1 MKMHSDSDPDNR
13 TRREQII
20 GLGEKSLKKSYYPQ
34 LQRQIDE
41 LNEIKDFQDQRT
53 TALLNILEDLEAARL
68 RIKESEEKYRQ
79 IVDTAHEGILV
90 LDENLRI
97 SFVNNHMSF
106 LLGCTI
112 YELPGQQICKFI
124 FEEDKPHFNELL
136 ESLKNG
142 TPQTYETR
150 FVNNK
155 GNVLWTFVSATPLT
169 DSKKHF
175 TGILNMVTDISIRKQ
190 ALEELRVSEERLRLA
205 LMAAN
210 QGLFDFDFFTGSI
223 TVSPE
228 WETMLGYN
236 PGELHVS
243 LEMIINWLHPDDK
256 EKTLSSFNACLKG
269 KRSVLKSEYRM
280 RTRTGDWKWIL
291 SSGKVIQFTNTGVP
305 MRMIGTH
312 TDITELKN
320 YQEKI
325 EKYANDILKINEELK
340 RANRELEEANSQLK
354 MLNEQKNEFV
364 SLASHELRTPLI
376 SIIGFTQT
384 LLSKDIHI
392 DNEERERYLHI
403 IESEGI
409 RLSKLVTN
417 LLDIARIE
425 KKSAELNIEEFD
437 IIELTKETINAMRIP
452 PAISVSY
459 QVNCSSLPKIHGDKE
474 KLKQVYLNLLYNAI
488 HHTGAGGKI
497 TVCIDMKNSE
507 FLVAVQDTG
516 SGIAEDDIP
525 KIFDRFYRGKNNRSS
540 KTKGSGL
547 GLSISKEIIQ
557 AHGGTIW
564 VKSKLG
570 EGSTFFFTVPANC
583 KTKTN

>member
-1 MKMHSDSDPDNR
+1 MHSDSDPDIR

-34 LQRQIDE
+34 LQKQIDE
-41 LNEIKDFQDQRT
+41 LNEIKTFQEQRT

-90 LDENLRI
+90 LDENLMI

-106 LLGCTI
+106 LLGYAI
-112 YELPGQQICKFI
+112 NELPGQQIGKFV
-124 FEEDKPHFNELL
+124 FEEDVPHFNELL

-150 FVNNK
+150 FVNK
-155 GNVLWTFVSATPLT
+155 KSNVLWTFVSATPLI
-169 DSKKHF
+169 DNKNNF
-175 TGILNMVTDISIRKQ
+175 TGTLNMVTDITDRKR
-190 ALEELRVSEERLRLA
+190 AVEDLRISEERLRLA

-210 QGLFDFDFFTGSI
+210 QGLYDLDFSTDSI

-228 WETMLGYN
+228 WESMLGYI
-236 PGELHVS
+236 PGELHIT
-243 LEMIINWLHPDDK
+243 LELIISWLHPDDK
-256 EKTLSSFNACLKG
+256 EKTLDSFNACLKG
-269 KRSVLKSEYRM
+269 QSSVLKAEFRM
-280 RTRTGDWKWIL
+280 RTRSEQWKWIL
-291 SSGKVIQFTNTGVP
+291 SSGKVIQFNKDGTP

-325 EKYANDILKINEELK
+325 ENYAHDILKINAELK
-340 RANRELEEANSQLK
+340 KTNIELEEANNQLK
-354 MLNEQKNEFV
+354 ILNEQKNEFV

-384 LLSKDIHI
+384 LLSKDIHL
-392 DNEERERYLHI
+392 DTEERERYLHI
-403 IESEGI
+403 IESEGV

-425 KKSAELNIEEFD
+425 KKSTELNIEEFD
-437 IIELTKETINAMRIP
+437 IIELTKETISAMRIP
-452 PAISVSY
+452 PAICVSY
-459 QVNCSSLPKIHGDKE
+459 QVKCNQVPKVHGDKE

-488 HHTGAGGKI
+488 HHTGPGGKI
-497 TVCIDMKNSE
+497 TVHIDMKDSE
-507 FLVAVQDTG
+507 FLIAVQDTG
-516 SGIAEDDIP
+516 SGIADEDIS

-557 AHGGTIW
+557 AHGGSIW

-570 EGSTFFFTVPANC
+570 EGSTFFFTIPVNC
-583 KTKTN
+583 KIKRS